1 MTMDHRGSEDHLT
14 VWGLLCEAAMWRTVQ
29 PRLSRMGEEE
39 PPSLRFTMDSAL
51 DRQSRAMSEIT
62 RYQF

>member
-1 MTMDHRGSEDHLT
+1 M
-14 VWGLLCEAAMWRTVQ
+14 LCEAAMWRTVQ

>member
-1 MTMDHRGSEDHLT
+1 MVYLT

-29 PRLSRMGEEE
+29 PRLSLMGETE

-51 DRQSRAMSEIT
+51 DRQSRAMPEVT
-62 RYQF
+62 RCEL